1 MLPRIVV
8 PGASVLGMIS
18 VFTKHWLFFE
28 VGNSVQILEIL
39 FPVNTDDCFC
49 SISGK
54 LYFFSCVICIL
65 LFRKSLSH

>member
-1 MLPRIVV
+1 MLPRIVA

-18 VFTKHWLFFE
+18 VFTKYWLFFE

-54 LYFFSCVICIL
+54 LYFFFLVSSAYFYL
-65 LFRKSLSH
+65 GKA